1 MAVDQES
8 LKSRFGYLVPLN
20 KLPADRQSRLLAQ
33 SDVIEL
39 RKKETLFRQGDRDDF
54 TFYVLDG
61 DLEMFAD
68 GSLIKRVSGGEGASF
83 QPLAQLQP
91 RQMTAIAKTKVN
103 VLRVRRSLLEQLLSL
118 DSPVSADY
126 GIPSGVEVEEMEA
139 EQSGDWLMT
148 LLQSE
153 LFTRIPP
160 SNIQGLLDTLE
171 PVTVQ
176 AGDEVIKQG
185 EAGDYYYAVQSG
197 TCEVV
202 RTGSNKREIRLA
214 ELGPGDTFG
223 EEALISGARR
233 NATVR
238 MTTAGEL
245 ARLTQADFTRLV
257 KAPLLTVV
265 DRVEAEQR
273 VTNGARWLD
282 VRFEDE
288 HAHNGLP
295 ASLNI
300 PLGVLRTRAD
310 ELDEAGRYVAYCDT
324 GGRSSAAAFLLA
336 ERGFEVCYVE
346 GGAVDEPAP
355 AAGPKLTTSSA
366 PAPPPTQAAPVVST
380 TVPVVAAAPPPADAV
395 LEAAARASSLGA
407 EVAKADLTIEQA
419 QKMMAQAQAMKAEAE
434 HYVAEKLERER
445 TRLDAEFAEL
455 KRKMSEAEAL
465 KAALAARERA
475 AQAEALRQQAEA
487 AAREHANRAEL
498 ERRQVETAAREQAAR
513 AELARLQA
521 AALSREQAVRVEL
534 ERQQAEVAAR
544 EQASRAEIERHQ
556 AEAAAQAKLRE
567 HALAASAQE
576 QQQQEAARADIDRQR
591 LAEER
596 LRIQQEATVL
606 TEKLA
611 EVEQLKASLERQQR
625 SSAAEAASH
634 QRLHEQQQRIE
645 HEAELLTTR
654 LAEAEKLKTT
664 LLAQQALAEDEV
676 AREHQEVDKR
686 LEELERTA
694 ALRLREE
701 EQRLAELYQLQ
712 ADKLE
717 SMQAGREAELRD
729 ALRKELASERGKFE
743 LTVSLATAELERARD
758 ERAAAIAAKEATAA
772 DAQHMIDDYKRQQQR
787 LLAEQQVLFARERE
801 KLRAEAERI
810 EKLKAE
816 AVRVR
821 KEAEIFKA
829 AAERELASARRQAAE
844 DSAASAR
851 EIDLDINEIEQR
863 ASAASRELKQAIEA
877 ESAIVYAAEEHED
890 ELERTYN
897 TATEI
902 NKLLHKELKD
912 WVGEQDDAQES
923 HMQREILSR
932 QKEMVERIR
941 ARAVAAK
948 AQQKQQTQGMLD
960 EIQAQL
966 APRS

>member
-20 KLPADRQSRLLAQ
+20 KLPVDRQSRLLAQ
-33 SDVIEL
+33 SEVIEL

-68 GSLIKRVSGGEGASF
+68 ESLIRRVSGGEGASF

-91 RQMTAIAKTKVN
+91 RQMTAIAKTKAN

-118 DSPVSADY
+118 DSAVSPDN

-160 SNIQGLLDTLE
+160 ANIQGLLDTLE

-202 RTGSNKREIRLA
+202 RKGSNKREIRLA

-245 ARLTQADFTRLV
+245 ARLTKADFTRLV
-257 KAPLLTVV
+257 KAPLLTLV

-273 VTNGARWLD
+273 VTHGARWLD

-310 ELDEAGRYVAYCDT
+310 ELDETGRYVAYCDT

-346 GGAVDEPAP
+346 GGAVDELTSPAKPTPTSIP
-355 AAGPKLTTSSA
+355 AQTVPDI
-366 PAPPPTQAAPVVST
+366 ST
-380 TVPVVAAAPPPADAV
+380 TAPMVTAAPPPADAV

-419 QKMMAQAQAMKAEAE
+419 QKMMAQAQTMKAEAE
-434 HYVAEKLERER
+434 HYVADKLERER
-445 TRLDAEFAEL
+445 SRLEAEFGEL
-455 KRKMSEAEAL
+455 RHKMSEAEAL
-465 KAALAARERA
+465 KTALAEREQA
-475 AQAEALRQQAEA
+475 AQAEAVRQQAEA
-487 AAREHANRAEL
+487 
-498 ERRQVETAAREQAAR
+498 T
-513 AELARLQA
+513 
-521 AALSREQAVRVEL
+521 SREQAL
-534 ERQQAEVAAR
+534 
-544 EQASRAEIERHQ
+544 
-556 AEAAAQAKLRE
+556 
-567 HALAASAQE
+567 
-576 QQQQEAARADIDRQR
+576 AARAQELQQRMASETALLNQRLADAEQVKAALAQQQREAAHADIARQR
-591 LAEER
+591 LAEEQ
-596 LRIQQEATVL
+596 LRIQQEGREL
-606 TEKLA
+606 HEKLA
-611 EVEQLKASLERQQR
+611 EVERLKATLERQQR
-625 SSAAEAASH
+625 ASEVDAAG
-634 QRLHEQQQRIE
+634 RLRLQEQRIE
-645 HEAELLTTR
+645 REAQLLTTR
-654 LAEAEKLKTT
+654 VAEAEKLKTT
-664 LLAQQALAEDEV
+664 LLAQQALAEQEV
-676 AREHQEVDKR
+676 AREHQAVDQR

-694 ALRLREE
+694 ALRLHEE
-701 EQRLAELYQLQ
+701 EQRLAELYQQQ

-717 SMQAGREAELRD
+717 CMQAGREAELRD

-743 LTVSLATAELERARD
+743 LAVSHATAELERARD

-772 DAQHMIDDYKRQQQR
+772 DAQHMIDDYKRQQQTM
-787 LLAEQQVLFARERE
+787 LTDQQALFARERE
-801 KLRAEAERI
+801 KLRAEADRI
-810 EKLKAE
+810 ETLKAE
-816 AVRVR
+816 AMRVR
-821 KEAEIFKA
+821 KEAETLKA
-829 AAERELASARRQAAE
+829 TAEREL
-844 DSAASAR
+844 SAARSRKAAADNAANAR
-851 EIDLDINEIEQR
+851 EIDSHINEIEER

-890 ELERTYN
+890 ELGHTYN

-902 NKLLHKELKD
+902 NQLLDKELKD
-912 WVGEQDDAQES
+912 WVGEQDDAQEI

-932 QKEMVERIR
+932 QKEMVDRIR
-941 ARAVAAK
+941 ARAVTAK
-948 AQQKQQTQGMLD
+948 AQQKQQTQSMLD
-960 EIQAQL
+960 EIQSQL
-966 APRS
+966 APRG